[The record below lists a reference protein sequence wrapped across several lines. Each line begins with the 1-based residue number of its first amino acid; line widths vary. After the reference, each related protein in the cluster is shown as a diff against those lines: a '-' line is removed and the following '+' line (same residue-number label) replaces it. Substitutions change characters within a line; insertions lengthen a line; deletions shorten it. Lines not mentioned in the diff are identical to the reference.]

1 MTCKL
6 YRNYETLSSLLS
18 STECATRTLLN
29 LYNLHAVRGVLD
41 NENVLDFKTSMS
53 GPHHYFGWVKPKGY
67 HVIEPDSAGNL
78 SYHCLSKEEAKLQIK
93 KSLKQLPSDH
103 VVFID
108 SYSWISGTM
117 VDAAMR
123 QAHKVKDDELQTH
136 LVDIESGAADSVFE
150 SPGIL
155 LLDSPEL

>member
-1 MTCKL
+1 
-6 YRNYETLSSLLS
+6 
-18 STECATRTLLN
+18 
-29 LYNLHAVRGVLD
+29 
-41 NENVLDFKTSMS
+41 
-53 GPHHYFGWVKPKGY
+53 
-67 HVIEPDSAGNL
+67 
-78 SYHCLSKEEAKLQIK
+78 
-93 KSLKQLPSDH
+93 
-103 VVFID
+103 
-108 SYSWISGTM
+108 M